1 MQYRSPS
8 PDNALPTPPQSPS
21 APHVA
26 HTAINLLNSLET
38 FYQQERY
45 WVHHT
50 RAALELTITK
60 GIDAPPR
67 LGGAPSPA
75 SSSSLH
81 GALSPASSTTSDATA
96 VDVPLSMAMTEPM
109 PVSMSMSIPVPAVKA
124 EPDVGGLQLQP
135 LSLPSPP
142 TRWTR
147 RKNVMRL
154 KIDGISVERRTRRP
168 LRATRAEPGPRL
180 LEMFSELM
188 DARMES
194 CQRVQR
200 MVRNANRADLYMR

>member
-1 MQYRSPS
+1 MKYRSPS
-8 PDNALPTPPQSPS
+8 PDNVLPTPPQSPTSNEVARS
-21 APHVA
+21 AA
-26 HTAINLLNSLET
+26 HLLSSLES

-50 RAALELTITK
+50 RAALELSISK

-67 LGGAPSPA
+67 ANAP
-75 SSSSLH
+75 
-81 GALSPASSTTSDATA
+81 SPASSTTSSSSSSLRGA
-96 VDVPLSMAMTEPM
+96 LSPTCSAMSDLGAINAPIVKMEPE
-109 PVSMSMSIPVPAVKA
+109 PTPA
-124 EPDVGGLQLQP
+124 
-135 LSLPSPP
+135 SLACPPSS
-142 TRWTR
+142 RWMR

-154 KIDGISVERRTRRP
+154 KIDGIAVQRKRRP
-168 LRATRAEPGPRL
+168 VRASHTEPGARL